1 LITPKQKRHIQG
13 SAAEVPEL
21 MKFAM
26 GGGAAPWAD
35 TFAAAFAVADENQ
48 EMADQKTWFCLSNS
62 RGNPDVEKAKVEFER
77 AQKVEEQFHKDF
89 DGVDFT
95 WSIARRAAAG
105 HFCRLRPK
113 PPKPNAPEW
122 PHTRFDRTAAGSG
135 AKFKFRP
142 DLAGE
147 WFPFS

>member
-1 LITPKQKRHIQG
+1 MLQSDP
-13 SAAEVPEL
+13 SPAELAEKTIDYAEAKETYSRL
-21 MKFAM
+21 C
-26 GGGAAPWAD
+26 GGGARIDEICDGRRRGPLAD

-95 WSIARRAAAG
+95 
-105 HFCRLRPK
+105 
-113 PPKPNAPEW
+113 
-122 PHTRFDRTAAGSG
+122 
-135 AKFKFRP
+135 
-142 DLAGE
+142 
-147 WFPFS
+147 